1 MHRPHRF
8 VPAALASLT
17 LTLALALPAG
27 VLAAEPGEAR
37 EKVEKAEKKGERRI
51 VTVRMDGDGKAPDVQ
66 VFPFEGKLGPR
77 GYLGV
82 GLTDLTP
89 ALRAHFGVPE
99 ESGVMVSDVEPGSPA
114 EKAGIKV
121 GDVITTFDGQA
132 IENTFELRLKVRQAE
147 DGAATP
153 LEVWRGGRAQ
163 NLTATLEKRERAE
176 LDLAPFVGKL
186 DGKRLMVLGDGENVK
201 HFDVP
206 LNDILQQVEG
216 APGMRVR
223 RFHVR
228 EAELEKQ
235 LKELEKR
242 IQELE
247 KQLQKR

>member
-17 LTLALALPAG
+17 LTAALALPAG

-37 EKVEKAEKKGERRI
+37 ERIEKAEKKGERRMFA
-51 VTVRMDGDGKAPDVQ
+51 VRVAGDGEAPDVQ
-66 VFPFEGKLGPR
+66 LFPFDGKFGPR

-99 ESGVMVSDVEPGSPA
+99 ESGVMVSEVDQGSPA

-121 GDVITTFDGQA
+121 GDIITTFDGQP

-163 NLTATLEKRERAE
+163 SLTATLEKRERAE

-186 DGKRLMVLGDGENVK
+186 DGKRLMLLGDGENVK
-201 HFDVP
+201 QFDVP

-216 APGMRVR
+216 TPGVRVQ
-223 RFHVR
+223 RFHLR

-235 LKELEKR
+235 LKDLEKR

-247 KQLQKR
+247 KQLQRR